1 MMRIPP
7 PSPKRK
13 EKRKMAID
21 TPVQTMKKLHGSKDK
36 LISSIVSSAKQD
48 GESDE
53 DATARLKSVSNQT
66 LLRMGEVAKHLA
78 DRGGRDKV
86 VAAIGEAMG
95 RAKDSDYLTKL
106 GTFSN
111 GKLMDTLRSA
121 EKRAK

>member
-1 MMRIPP
+1 MRIPP

-21 TPVQTMKKLHGSKDK
+21 TPVQAMKKLHGSKEK
-36 LISSIVSSAKQD
+36 LISSIVGTVKQE

-53 DATARLKSVSNQT
+53 DAIARLKSVSNQK
-66 LLRMGEVAKHLA
+66 LLRMGEVAKQIT
-78 DRGGRDKV
+78 DRGGREKV
-86 VAAIGEAMG
+86 VAAIGDVMG
-95 RAKDSDYLTKL
+95 RAKDSDFLAKL
-106 GTFSN
+106 GTYSN